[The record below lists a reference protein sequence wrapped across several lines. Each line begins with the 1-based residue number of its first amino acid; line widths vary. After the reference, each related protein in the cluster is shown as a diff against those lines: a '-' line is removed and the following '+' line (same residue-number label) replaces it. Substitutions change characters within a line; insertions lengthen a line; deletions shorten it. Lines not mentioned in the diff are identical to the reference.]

1 MTGRRIRLRRALG
14 VSGILLL
21 AVAGPMVGAA
31 LAAPQAVVVAEDDGG
46 GGEAPA
52 PSEPDPAPSAEP
64 APSEPEPAPETQ
76 APSEPEPEPE
86 PETSQE
92 PEEEP
97 SVKPTKKPK
106 GEAADDE
113 PVDDAGQDPDAVDED
128 SDAVDEDPDAVDEDG
143 LDGDGPDEDGLD
155 EDGLG
160 EDGLDDGLDEDGLGE
175 DGLDED
181 GLDEDGLDEDGLD
194 EEVVDDG
201 LDEEVVEEETSGGAG
216 LGLSIEAQGD
226 GVSVT
231 ASGAGLLPGSRAELW
246 VFSTP
251 RLLATGTA
259 DAEGAVTISSYLP
272 ADLPEGSHTVL
283 LKGTDA
289 DGQPVEFADG
299 IEIGP
304 NGELLAVTEGVDATG
319 LVVPTIPDDP
329 KAPQYPT
336 VTALDQPDA
345 VVSTTVAALALL
357 SVTGVAA
364 AMAGGARAARD
375 AGSGVAGGGINEGLG
390 SGADLL
396 VAEGVNVDHNR
407 GWRTRFSS
415 LGDAWGDRSLLH
427 RAPLTSFVDEA
438 SFTWMAAVGPKSPLL
453 ARMIGDGAPLRA
465 MVGSLSLLLPIA
477 AIVLGVWSAI
487 VGGGI
492 AEPPVLG
499 ILIALMVIGVIDGL
513 AGALGA
519 VAFSVTVIA
528 MGGILDWSSVR
539 TLLGVALLIAGPGL
553 IASSFRDIRRA
564 APRSLS
570 GWWERGAD
578 VVIVPL
584 LGAYTTYNIA
594 NAMPPLGGS
603 LFPVADAS
611 TQLAWIVAAMLVL
624 KVVLEEIAARWFPER
639 MATIL
644 AEPDWPGTLQQVL
657 SSLIRLGLFLF
668 VSAAFI
674 GSPWQLWVGAL
685 IWIVPTLLYPFSSR
699 WRNSPRLWQILPAD
713 MPSLGIGLL
722 VYLILAAVLASVY
735 GDTTEF
741 ALMAFFIL
749 LIPGFIQYSLGLLG
763 REPQADDVRWYLR
776 PSMTGV
782 YRVGGVVVLVITCWL
797 AYRSIF

>member
-31 LAAPQAVVVAEDDGG
+31 LAAPQVVVVAEEDGG

-52 PSEPDPAPSAEP
+52 PSDPDPAPPVEP
-64 APSEPEPAPETQ
+64 APTEPGPTEPKPAPETQ
-76 APSEPEPEPE
+76 APSEPKPEPE
-86 PETSQE
+86 ASEE
-92 PEEEP
+92 PEGEP
-97 SVKPTKKPK
+97 SAKPTKKPT

-113 PVDDAGQDPDAVDED
+113 PVDDADQDP
-128 SDAVDEDPDAVDEDG
+128 DAVDEDPDAVDED
-143 LDGDGPDEDGLD
+143 PEA
-155 EDGLG
+155 
-160 EDGLDDGLDEDGLGE
+160 
-175 DGLDED
+175 LDED
-181 GLDEDGLDEDGLD
+181 GLDGD
-194 EEVVDDG
+194 VVDDG
-201 LDEEVVEEETSGGAG
+201 LDEDALDEDALDEDALDEDVAEDTPEEDAPEDDAPGGAG
-216 LGLSIEAQGD
+216 LGLTIVAQSD
-226 GVSVT
+226 GVSVS
-231 ASGAGLLPGSRAELW
+231 ASGDGLQPGSRVELW

-251 RLLATGTA
+251 RLLATSTA
-259 DAEGAVTISSYLP
+259 DADGAVSITATLP
-272 ADLPEGSHTVL
+272 ADLPEGAHTVL
-283 LKGTDA
+283 LKGIDVG
-289 DGQPVEFADG
+289 GQPVEFADG

-304 NGELLAVTEGVDATG
+304 NGELLAVTEGVDASG

-364 AMAGGARAARD
+364 AMGGGARMARNAAGGV
-375 AGSGVAGGGINEGLG
+375 AGGGVAGGGINEGLG

-396 VAEGVNVDHNR
+396 VAEAVNVEHNR
-407 GWRTRFSS
+407 GWRTRFSARE
-415 LGDAWGDRSLLH
+415 GAWGDNSFLH
-427 RAPLTSFVDEA
+427 RAPLTSVVDEA
-438 SFTWMAAVGPKSPLL
+438 SYAWMAAVGPRSPLL

-465 MVGSLSLLLPIA
+465 MFGSVSMLLPIA
-477 AIVLGVWSAI
+477 AMVLGVWSAI
-487 VGGGI
+487 LGNGI

-499 ILIALMVIGVIDGL
+499 ILIALMVIGVLDGL

-519 VAFSVTVIA
+519 VAFGVTVIA

-564 APRSLS
+564 APRSMS

-578 VVIVPL
+578 VIIVPL
-584 LGAYTTYNIA
+584 LGAYTTYNVA

-603 LFPVADAS
+603 LFPVAEAS

-624 KVVLEEIAARWFPER
+624 KVVLEEVAARWFPER

-644 AEPDWPGTLQQVL
+644 AEPEWPGTVQQVL
-657 SSLIRLGLFLF
+657 SSLTRLGLFLF
-668 VSAAFI
+668 ISAAFI
-674 GSPWQLWVGAL
+674 GSPWQLWVGAV
-685 IWIVPTLLYPFSSR
+685 IWILPTLLYPFSER
-699 WRNSPRLWQILPAD
+699 WRNIPRLWQVLPANL
-713 MPSLGIGLL
+713 PSLGFGLL
-722 VYLILAAVLASVY
+722 VYLSLAAILGSIY

-741 ALMAFFIL
+741 ALMAFFVL
-749 LIPGFIQYSLGLLG
+749 LIPGFIEYSLGLLG
-763 REPQADDVRWYLR
+763 REPESDDVRWYLR
-776 PSMTGV
+776 PSMTAV
-782 YRVGGVVVLVITCWL
+782 YRVGGIVVLAVTCWL
-797 AYRSIF
+797 AYRSIL